1 MVTSDPCRR
10 LLHALGAV
18 FIFPYCRQWNRYS
31 CGAEVLRMGVKAITG
46 QSIPRHD
53 AESVLRCRPNGTY
66 MTTLQR
72 IFRQYGVQ
80 AGRMFKPTRR
90 RVADALRQGQ
100 YVVIDDD
107 RTYSVSHVMILP
119 GCLSAHLVWVAD
131 PMIGLPTIRTYHR
144 VVKSATMAFAVVA

>member
-10 LLHALGAV
+10 LLHELGAV
-18 FIFPYCRQWNRYS
+18 FFFPYCRQWNGYG

-46 QSIPRHD
+46 HAIPRHD
-53 AESVLRCRPNGTY
+53 AESVLGCRPNGTY

-72 IFRQYGVQ
+72 TFRQYGVQ

-90 RVADALRQGQ
+90 RVAGTLQAGKL
-100 YVVIDDD
+100 VVIDDD

-119 GCLSAHLVWVAD
+119 GYLSENLVLVAD
-131 PMIGLPTIRTYHR
+131 PMIGLPTIRTYRR
-144 VVKSATMAFAVVA
+144 VVKSATMAFAVAA